1 MATADCRRYRWLQ
14 QTCNFVLQCKD
25 NNKSATVLECFLSG
39 VSKFG
44 LPHRVTSDKGLENTA
59 VADFIISARGPGKVS
74 MIRKERIYY
83 NLFQFMEE
91 QNIMD
96 PLNDSHV
103 AALQYT
109 FS

>member
-1 MATADCRRYRWLQ
+1 LD
-14 QTCNFVLQCKD
+14 
-25 NNKSATVLECFLSG
+25 FLT
-39 VSKFG
+39 
-44 LPHRVTSDKGLENTA
+44 VTSDKGLENTA

-96 PLNDSHV
+96 PLNDSLV

-109 FS
+109 FSYKINEKLNIWREAWAQHGMRTVHSSP